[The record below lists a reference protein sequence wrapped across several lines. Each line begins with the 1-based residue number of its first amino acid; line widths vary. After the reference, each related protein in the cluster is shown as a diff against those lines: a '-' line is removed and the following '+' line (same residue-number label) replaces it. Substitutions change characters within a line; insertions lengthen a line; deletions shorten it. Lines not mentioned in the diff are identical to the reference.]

1 MLQTQEHQQ
10 TPSPTVQPQKPLMQF
25 GWPLGKPLTE
35 HQEITQLNLQ
45 QQVQASHTQTIKMF
59 KMFATICA
67 VTMLECTTLHE
78 DPPKTFA
85 TKAECEKALI
95 IKKEK
100 TIEMLTDEDGYLTV
114 AHLEIGCT
122 NVYH

>member
-1 MLQTQEHQQ
+1 
-10 TPSPTVQPQKPLMQF
+10 
-25 GWPLGKPLTE
+25 
-35 HQEITQLNLQ
+35 
-45 QQVQASHTQTIKMF
+45 
-59 KMFATICA
+59 MFATICA

-78 DPPKTFA
+78 DPPKTFT